1 MMVRK
6 GDEPNDEGFE
16 KILIPVIAA
25 LTQYLSMPVT
35 VYTVRACSHSGFFFV
50 WHYWS
55 DIPAVTGKP
64 VWLTHKV
71 LTM

>member
-6 GDEPNDEGFE
+6 GDEPNDKGFE

-35 VYTVRACSHSGFFFV
+35 VYTVRACSHSGFFL
-50 WHYWS
+50 S
-55 DIPAVTGKP
+55 GITG
-64 VWLTHKV
+64 V
-71 LTM
+71 

>member
-6 GDEPNDEGFE
+6 GDEPNDKGFE

-35 VYTVRACSHSGFFFV
+35 VYTVRACSHSGFFL
-50 WHYWS
+50 S
-55 DIPAVTGKP
+55 GITG
-64 VWLTHKV
+64 VIYRR
-71 LTM
+71 